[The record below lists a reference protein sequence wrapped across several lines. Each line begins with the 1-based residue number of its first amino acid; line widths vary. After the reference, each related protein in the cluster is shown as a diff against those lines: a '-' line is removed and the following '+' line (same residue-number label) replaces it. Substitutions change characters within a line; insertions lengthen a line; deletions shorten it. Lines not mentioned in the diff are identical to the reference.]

1 MTCGPVLSFEA
12 EKALI
17 EQLAQLTDGHLQCL
31 IHEANIQRER
41 TRVSRYLVEEVSP
54 EQVEEIVRQS
64 HLQRERNR
72 IAKYLS
78 SGNCKLK
85 NVRSSDITVCDVVP
99 LECKGKKRQGFWY
112 SWSCS
117 GIKQS
122 FSRKYRVKTHDFEES
137 LLRTNTV
144 PGTETSNQRH

>member
-64 HLQRERNR
+64 HLHRERNR

-78 SGNCKLK
+78 SENCKLK
-85 NVRSSDITVCDVVP
+85 NVRSSDITVLDVVP
-99 LECKGKKRQGFWY
+99 SECNLFVDTQTAVIYITFRP
-112 SWSCS
+112 
-117 GIKQS
+117 
-122 FSRKYRVKTHDFEES
+122 RKNLCWLWHS
-137 LLRTNTV
+137 
-144 PGTETSNQRH
+144 QC